1 MSAPDVRGAAGPLQ
15 LGKRLAKGG
24 EGAVYEVLAR
34 PETLAKIYLAP
45 ASVERA
51 DKLSVM
57 QRLRTKELEQLTAWP
72 IEVLRQLD
80 GKVCGFLMPNLR
92 GSKDIHRL
100 YSPKS
105 RLSEFPTA
113 DWRMLVRAALNTA
126 RAFALLHDSGYLVG
140 DVNHGGVLV
149 APDATVR
156 LIDCDSFQISHQ
168 GKTFLCEVGVQ
179 DFTPPELHG
188 KAFKNTLRTANHD
201 NFGLAVLI
209 FQLLLNGRHPFAG
222 RYSGAGDMPI
232 EKAIPQFRYAY
243 ARDAAS
249 KQMQPPPYSAP
260 AAAASPTVADLWER
274 AFGQQGVAP
283 NGRPVAK
290 DWVRALTELEKKF
303 TKCATNAA
311 HFYFSGLSS
320 CPWCPIE
327 RAGVALFGVR
337 VDLPDKLAGGPFNL
351 TAVWRDIESMSLPAL
366 GAMPTAAKPAP
377 SAYALS
383 ARKRREKW
391 WGTGIL
397 IGLSIFLL
405 GVVYQASYFLLWG
418 ALAWAMGKWIIGRGT
433 VDSRP
438 LFEARARAKARYD
451 DLTARRTR
459 DEGAAQFQA
468 KLSELRSARDEWQQ
482 LGQTRQREYNS
493 LVANRQKTQ
502 LHAFLDRHQIERAK
516 IPGVGAA
523 KKTML
528 ASFNIETAADISY
541 NAVMQVPGFGPAL
554 TQRLLG
560 WKQTIQAKFHF
571 DPTKAVDPKLVAD
584 LDRRMAIKRADIEN
598 VLLNG
603 RRDLIGLRATVLAR
617 RQSVESALKEA
628 VASYVQAEADVSGVA

>member
-1 MSAPDVRGAAGPLQ
+1 VSAPDVRGTGGPLQ

-24 EGAVYEVLAR
+24 EGAIYEVLAH
-34 PETLAKIYLAP
+34 PEMLAKIYLAP

-51 DKLSVM
+51 DKLNVM
-57 QRLRTKELEQLTAWP
+57 QRLRTQELEQLTAWP
-72 IEVLRQLD
+72 VEVLRQLD

-105 RLSEFPTA
+105 RLSEFPSA

-126 RAFALLHDSGYLVG
+126 RAFALLHESGYLVG

-201 NFGLAVLI
+201 NFGLAVLV

-222 RYSGAGDMPI
+222 RFSGAGDMPI

-243 ARDAAS
+243 GRDAAV

-260 AAAASPTVADLWER
+260 AVAASPAVAEMWER

-290 DWVRALTELEKKF
+290 EWVRALTELEKKF
-303 TKCATNAA
+303 TKCSANAA
-311 HFYFSGLSS
+311 HFYQSGHSD

-327 RAGVALFGVR
+327 RAGIALFG
-337 VDLPDKLAGGPFNL
+337 LPVAGPTKMPGGPFNIV
-351 TAVWRDIESMSLPAL
+351 AVWRDIENLSLPVLSAVPV
-366 GAMPTAAKPAP
+366 APKSAP
-377 SAYALS
+377 SAYAQS
-383 ARKRREKW
+383 ARKRREVW
-391 WGTGIL
+391 RGLGMVVAFL
-397 IGLSIFLL
+397 IVLL
-405 GVVYQASYFLLWG
+405 GVAYQATLIIVWAL
-418 ALAWAMGKWIIGRGT
+418 LAWGMAKWIIGRGE

-451 DLTARRTR
+451 DLTARWKR
-459 DEGAAQFQA
+459 DEGAVQFQE
-468 KLSELRSARDEWQQ
+468 KLVELRSLRDQWQQ
-482 LGQTRQREYNS
+482 LGRLRQQQYDS
-493 LVANRQKTQ
+493 LVANRQKAE
-502 LHAFLDRHQIERAK
+502 LHAFLDRFQIERAK
-516 IPGVGAA
+516 IPGIGEA

-541 NAVMQVPGFGPAL
+541 NAVVQVPGFGPAL
-554 TQRLLG
+554 TQRLLN
-560 WKQTIQAKFHF
+560 WKQTLQAKFHF
-571 DPTKAVDPKLVAD
+571 DPQKAVDPKLVAD
-584 LDRRMAIKRADIEN
+584 LDRRMIIKRIDLEN

-603 RRDLIGLRATVLAR
+603 RRDLMSLRASMLAR
-617 RQSVESALKEA
+617 RQSLDTALRQA
-628 VASYVQAEADVSGVA
+628 ATDYAQAEADMSGMV